1 MEARS
6 IMKLIILQEKLKEG
20 IGIVERVSIK
30 SITLSILN
38 NVLLK
43 AEKNFLNLITTDL
56 EIGIKWWS
64 LAKVEKEGALTVP
77 TKVISN
83 FINFLPNKQIFL
95 ELKDLVLNIDCE
107 NYQTKIKG
115 QSADDFPIIPQIT
128 EGEFISINGQSF
140 CQSLNTIVD
149 IPIPSTTKPEIS
161 GIYFVFQKDSIK
173 MAATDSFRL
182 GEKTFFLGGQ
192 AFSSLSKEYTF
203 ILPQK
208 AAREIVNIFGGKE
221 GELRI
226 YFSPNQVLFEL
237 PMAETP
243 HPQIQLISR
252 LIEGE
257 YPNYEA
263 IIPKKS
269 ETQVSFQRNEFL
281 NQIKS
286 ASLFSGKINE
296 VKLKIDPKK
305 ERVELFSQNP
315 DLGEY
320 HSYLPGRI
328 KGKELEISFNHRFL
342 ADGLLNIKS
351 PEVVFELTGSEG
363 PAVLKPAGDQT
374 YLYVV
379 MPIKAS

>member
-1 MEARS
+1 
-6 IMKLIILQEKLKEG
+6 MKLIILQEKLKEG
-20 IGIVERVSIK
+20 IGIIERVSIK
-30 SITLSILN
+30 SLTLSILN

-43 AEKNFLNLITTDL
+43 TEKNFLNLVTTDL
-56 EIGIKWWS
+56 ETGIKWWS
-64 LAKVEKEGALTVP
+64 LAKVEKEGSLTVP
-77 TKVISN
+77 TKVLSS
-83 FINFLPNKQIFL
+83 FVNFLPNKQITL
-95 ELKDLVLNIDCE
+95 ELKDLVLDIECG

-115 QSADDFPIIPQIT
+115 QSADEFPIIPQIT
-128 EGEFISINGQSF
+128 EGESISVNSQSF

-149 IPIPSTTKPEIS
+149 IPVPSTAKPEIS
-161 GIYFVFQKDSIK
+161 GIYFAFQKDCIR
-173 MAATDSFRL
+173 MTATDSFRL
-182 GEKTFFLGGQ
+182 AEKTFFLEGQ
-192 AFSSLSKEYTF
+192 ASSSLSKECAF

-237 PMAETP
+237 PMVETP

-320 HSYLPGRI
+320 RSYLPGRI

-351 PEVVFELTGSEG
+351 PEVVFELTGPEG

>member
-1 MEARS
+1 
-6 IMKLIILQEKLKEG
+6 MKLIILQEKLKEG
-20 IGIVERVSIK
+20 IGIIERVSIK
-30 SITLSILN
+30 SLTLSILN

-43 AEKNFLNLITTDL
+43 TEKNFLNLVTTDL
-56 EIGIKWWS
+56 ETGIKWWS

-77 TKVISN
+77 TKVISS
-83 FINFLPNKQIFL
+83 FVNFLPNKQVVL
-95 ELKDLVLNIDCE
+95 ELKDLILNIECE

-115 QSADDFPIIPQIT
+115 QSADEFPIIPQIT
-128 EGEFISINGQSF
+128 EGESISVNSQSF

-149 IPIPSTTKPEIS
+149 IPIPSTAKPEIS
-161 GIYFVFQKDSIK
+161 GIYFAFQKDFVK
-173 MAATDSFRL
+173 MTATDSFRL
-182 GEKTFFLGGQ
+182 GEKTFFLEGQ
-192 AFSSLSKEYTF
+192 VSSPLSKEYAF

-208 AAREIVNIFGGKE
+208 AAREIVNIFGEKE
-221 GELRI
+221 GEIRI

-243 HPQIQLISR
+243 HPQIQLVSR

-269 ETQVSFQRNEFL
+269 ETQVAFQRNEFL

-305 ERVELFSQNP
+305 ERIELFSQNP

-342 ADGLLNIKS
+342 ADGLLNIKN

>member
-1 MEARS
+1 
-6 IMKLIILQEKLKEG
+6 MKLIILQEKLKEG
-20 IGIVERVSIK
+20 IGIIERISVRSL
-30 SITLSILN
+30 TLSILN

-43 AEKNFLNLITTDL
+43 TEKNFLNLVTTDL
-56 EIGIKWWS
+56 ETGIKWWS

-77 TKVISN
+77 TKVLSN
-83 FINFLPNKQIFL
+83 FVNFLPNKQIAL
-95 ELKDLVLNIDCE
+95 ELKDLILDIECE

-115 QSADDFPIIPQIT
+115 QSADEFPIIPQIT
-128 EGEFISINGQSF
+128 EGESVLVNSQAF

-149 IPIPSTTKPEIS
+149 IPIPSTAKPEIS
-161 GIYFVFQKDSIK
+161 GIYFAFQKDFIK
-173 MAATDSFRL
+173 MTATDSFRL
-182 GEKTFFLGGQ
+182 GEKTFFLEGQ
-192 AFSSLSKEYTF
+192 TSSSLSKEYAF

-237 PMAETP
+237 PMVETP

-269 ETQVSFQRNEFL
+269 ETQVAFQRNEFL

-305 ERVELFSQNP
+305 EKVELFSQNP

-342 ADGLLNIKS
+342 ADGIGNIKS

>member
-1 MEARS
+1 
-6 IMKLIILQEKLKEG
+6 MKLIILQEKLKEG
-20 IGIVERVSIK
+20 IGIIERVSIK
-30 SITLSILN
+30 SLTLSILN

-43 AEKNFLNLITTDL
+43 TEKNFLNLVTTDL
-56 EIGIKWWS
+56 ETGIKWWS

-77 TKVISN
+77 TKVLSS
-83 FINFLPNKQIFL
+83 FVNFLPNKQITL
-95 ELKDLVLNIDCE
+95 ELKDLVLDIECE

-115 QSADDFPIIPQIT
+115 QSADEFPIIPQIT
-128 EGEFISINGQSF
+128 EGESISVNSQFF

-149 IPIPSTTKPEIS
+149 IPVPSTAKPEIS
-161 GIYFVFQKDSIK
+161 GIYFAFQKDFIK
-173 MAATDSFRL
+173 MTATDSFRL
-182 GEKTFFLGGQ
+182 AEKTFFLEGQ
-192 AFSSLSKEYTF
+192 ASSSLSKECTF

-243 HPQIQLISR
+243 HPQIQLVSR

-351 PEVVFELTGSEG
+351 PEVVFELTGPEG

-374 YLYVV
+374 YLYVA

>member
-1 MEARS
+1 
-6 IMKLIILQEKLKEG
+6 MKLIILQEKLKEG
-20 IGIVERVSIK
+20 IGIIERISVRSL
-30 SITLSILN
+30 TLSILN

-43 AEKNFLNLITTDL
+43 TEKNFLNLVTTDL
-56 EIGIKWWS
+56 ETGIKWWS

-77 TKVISN
+77 TKILSSFV
-83 FINFLPNKQIFL
+83 NFLPNKQITL
-95 ELKDLVLNIDCE
+95 ELKDLVLDIECE

-115 QSADDFPIIPQIT
+115 QSADEFPIIPQIT
-128 EGEFISINGQSF
+128 EGESISVNSQSF

-149 IPIPSTTKPEIS
+149 IPVPSTAKPEIS
-161 GIYFVFQKDSIK
+161 GIYFAFQKNFIK
-173 MAATDSFRL
+173 MTATDSFRL
-182 GEKTFFLGGQ
+182 AEKTFFLEGQ
-192 AFSSLSKEYTF
+192 ASSPLSKEYAF

-243 HPQIQLISR
+243 HPQIQLVSR

-269 ETQVSFQRNEFL
+269 ETQAVFQRNEFL

-351 PEVVFELTGSEG
+351 PEVVFELTGTEG

-374 YLYVV
+374 YLYVA

>member
-1 MEARS
+1 
-6 IMKLIILQEKLKEG
+6 MKLIILQEKLKEG
-20 IGIVERVSIK
+20 IGIIERVSVK
-30 SITLSILN
+30 SLTLSILN

-43 AEKNFLNLITTDL
+43 TEKNFLNLVTTDL
-56 EIGIKWWS
+56 ETGIKWWS

-77 TKVISN
+77 TKVLSS
-83 FINFLPNKQIFL
+83 FVNFLPNKQITL
-95 ELKDLVLNIDCE
+95 ELKDLVLDIECG

-115 QSADDFPIIPQIT
+115 QSADEFPIIPQIT
-128 EGEFISINGQSF
+128 EGESISVNSQSF

-149 IPIPSTTKPEIS
+149 IPVPSTAKPEIS
-161 GIYFVFQKDSIK
+161 GIYFAFQKNFIK
-173 MAATDSFRL
+173 MTATDSFRL
-182 GEKTFFLGGQ
+182 AEKTFFLEGQ
-192 AFSSLSKEYTF
+192 ASSSLSKECTF

-237 PMAETP
+237 PMVETP
-243 HPQIQLISR
+243 HPQIQLVSR

-351 PEVVFELTGSEG
+351 PEVVFELTGPEG

-374 YLYVV
+374 YLYVA

>member
-6 IMKLIILQEKLKEG
+6 TMKLIILQEKLKEG
-20 IGIVERVSIK
+20 IGIIERVSIK
-30 SITLSILN
+30 SLTLSILN

-43 AEKNFLNLITTDL
+43 TEKNFLNLVTTDL
-56 EIGIKWWS
+56 ETGIKWWS
-64 LAKVEKEGALTVP
+64 LAKVEKEGALAVP
-77 TKVISN
+77 TKVISS
-83 FINFLPNKQIFL
+83 FVNFLPNKQVTL
-95 ELKDLVLNIDCE
+95 ELKDLVLDIECG

-115 QSADDFPIIPQIT
+115 QSADEFPIIPQIT
-128 EGEFISINGQSF
+128 EGESILVNSQSF

-149 IPIPSTTKPEIS
+149 IPIPSAAKPEIS
-161 GIYFVFQKDSIK
+161 GIYFAFQKDFIK

-182 GEKTFFLGGQ
+182 GEKTFFLEGQ
-192 AFSSLSKEYTF
+192 TSSPFSEEYAF

-237 PMAETP
+237 PMTETP
-243 HPQIQLISR
+243 HPQIQLVSR

-269 ETQVSFQRNEFL
+269 ETQAIFQRNEFL

-305 ERVELFSQNP
+305 EKVELFSQNP

-351 PEVVFELTGSEG
+351 PEVVFELTGPEG
-363 PAVLKPAGDQT
+363 PAVLRPAGDQT
-374 YLYVV
+374 YLYVA

>member
-1 MEARS
+1 
-6 IMKLIILQEKLKEG
+6 MKLIILQEKLKEG
-20 IGIVERVSIK
+20 IGIIERVSVK
-30 SITLSILN
+30 SLTLSILN

-43 AEKNFLNLITTDL
+43 TEKNFLNLVTTDL
-56 EIGIKWWS
+56 ETGIKWWS

-77 TKVISN
+77 TKIISS
-83 FINFLPNKQIFL
+83 FVNFLPNKQITL
-95 ELKDLVLNIDCE
+95 ELKDLVLDIECE

-115 QSADDFPIIPQIT
+115 QSADEFPIIPQIT
-128 EGEFISINGQSF
+128 EGESISVNSQSF

-149 IPIPSTTKPEIS
+149 IPVPSTAKPEIS
-161 GIYFVFQKDSIK
+161 GIYFAFQKDFIK
-173 MAATDSFRL
+173 MTATDSFRL
-182 GEKTFFLGGQ
+182 AEKTFFLEGQ
-192 AFSSLSKEYTF
+192 ASSSLSKECTF

-237 PMAETP
+237 PMVETP
-243 HPQIQLISR
+243 HPQIQLVSR

-351 PEVVFELTGSEG
+351 PEVVFELTGPEG

-374 YLYVV
+374 YLYVA

>member
-1 MEARS
+1 
-6 IMKLIILQEKLKEG
+6 MKLIILQEKLKEG
-20 IGIVERVSIK
+20 IGIIERVSVK
-30 SITLSILN
+30 SLTLSILN

-43 AEKNFLNLITTDL
+43 TEKNFLNLVTTDL
-56 EIGIKWWS
+56 ETGIKWWS

-77 TKVISN
+77 TKIISS
-83 FINFLPNKQIFL
+83 FVNFLPNKQITL
-95 ELKDLVLNIDCE
+95 ELKDLVLDIECE

-115 QSADDFPIIPQIT
+115 QSADEFPIIPQIT
-128 EGEFISINGQSF
+128 EGESISVNGQSF

-149 IPIPSTTKPEIS
+149 IPVPSTAKPEIS
-161 GIYFVFQKDSIK
+161 GIYFAFQKDFIK
-173 MAATDSFRL
+173 MTATDSFRL
-182 GEKTFFLGGQ
+182 AEKTFFLEGQ
-192 AFSSLSKEYTF
+192 ASSSLSKEYAF

-237 PMAETP
+237 PMVETP
-243 HPQIQLISR
+243 HPQIQLVSR

-351 PEVVFELTGSEG
+351 PEVVFELTGPEG

-374 YLYVV
+374 YLYVA

>member
-1 MEARS
+1 
-6 IMKLIILQEKLKEG
+6 MKLIILQEKLKEG
-20 IGIVERVSIK
+20 IGIIERVSIK
-30 SITLSILN
+30 SLTLSILN

-43 AEKNFLNLITTDL
+43 TEKNFLNLVTTDL
-56 EIGIKWWS
+56 ETGIKWWS

-77 TKVISN
+77 TKVLSS
-83 FINFLPNKQIFL
+83 FVNFLPNKQITL
-95 ELKDLVLNIDCE
+95 ELKDLVLDIECE

-115 QSADDFPIIPQIT
+115 QSADEFPIIPQIT
-128 EGEFISINGQSF
+128 EGESISVNSQFF

-149 IPIPSTTKPEIS
+149 IPVPSTAKPEIS
-161 GIYFVFQKDSIK
+161 GIYFAFQKDFIK
-173 MAATDSFRL
+173 MTAPDSFRL
-182 GEKTFFLGGQ
+182 AEKTFFLEGQ
-192 AFSSLSKEYTF
+192 ASSSLSKECTF

-243 HPQIQLISR
+243 HPQIQLVSR

-351 PEVVFELTGSEG
+351 PEVVFELTGPEG
-363 PAVLKPAGDQT
+363 PAVLKPAGDPT
-374 YLYVV
+374 YLYVA